1 MNKKIVLIIVV
12 VALIAVGGIGY
23 FVGQQS
29 NAPVAVDTQ
38 SPAVEQQK
46 EETKT
51 PVQQIAQVENTG
63 EELTLD
69 ELSEEQI
76 DIFKSVAHEFVDS
89 VLDGEMTVKEME
101 EGQAFII
108 EDCYVA
114 SAMLPQ
120 NGAKLFGE
128 WKESVDYYELLAEWL
143 VNNGLSGVED
153 IMPSIPTDEEVNET
167 QQQETVVTPQQNKP
181 QSSEKQQQ
189 IQIEESQTKP
199 LNPPAPDMT
208 EEEFIK
214 QNEANA
220 ENAESRTESVDV
232 MGDGFN
238 AALTSEAN
246 RIAKQQG
253 ISFEEALAKVKADWG
268 Y

>member
-29 NAPVAVDTQ
+29 NAPAAVDTQ

-76 DIFKSVAHEFVDS
+76 DIFKSVAHEFIDN
-89 VLDGEMTVKEME
+89 VLNGEMTVSEMIDS
-101 EGQAFII
+101 QLFIL
-108 EDCYVA
+108 DTYVM
-114 SAMLPQ
+114 SNELPQ

-189 IQIEESQTKP
+189 TQIEDVQSKP
-199 LNPPAPDMT
+199 LNPSQNI
-208 EEEFIK
+208 EEEG
-214 QNEANA
+214 
-220 ENAESRTESVDV
+220 ESLGSYGTVVDAV
-232 MGDGFN
+232 EVDGDGYD
-238 AALTSEAN
+238 AALRSEAN

-253 ISFEEALAKVKADWG
+253 ISFEEAVAQVEKAWG

>member
-12 VALIAVGGIGY
+12 IALIAVGGIGY

-29 NAPVAVDTQ
+29 NAPAAVDTQ

-69 ELSEEQI
+69 ELSEEQLA
-76 DIFKSVAHEFVDS
+76 IFKSVAYEFIDS
-89 VLDGEMTVKEME
+89 VLDETMSVKEME
-101 EGQAFII
+101 EAQAFII
-108 EDCYVA
+108 EDCYVKPTT
-114 SAMLPQ
+114 LPQ

-128 WKESVDYYELLAEWL
+128 WKESVNYYELLMEWL

-153 IMPSIPTDEEVNET
+153 IMPNIPTDEEVNET

-181 QSSEKQQQ
+181 QPSEKQQQ
-189 IQIEESQTKP
+189 TQIEESQTKP

-214 QNEANA
+214 QNEANSDGYGTFVDA
-220 ENAESRTESVDV
+220 EDAGITFEYSLAEDIAITE
-232 MGDGFN
+232 
-238 AALTSEAN
+238 
-246 RIAKQQG
+246 G
-253 ISFEEALAKVKADWG
+253 ISIEEALQRVRNGD

>member
-29 NAPVAVDTQ
+29 NAPAAVDTQ

-69 ELSEEQI
+69 ELSEEQLA
-76 DIFKSVAHEFVDS
+76 IFKSVAHEFVDS

-101 EGQAFII
+101 DAQAFII
-108 EDCYVA
+108 EDCYVKPTT
-114 SAMLPQ
+114 LPQ

-128 WKESVDYYELLAEWL
+128 WKASVNYYELLAEWL
-143 VNNGLSGVED
+143 MNNGLSGVED
-153 IMPSIPTDEEVNET
+153 IMPSIPTDEEVDET
-167 QQQETVVTPQQNKP
+167 QQETVVTPQQNKP
-181 QSSEKQQQ
+181 QPSESQQQ
-189 IQIEESQTKP
+189 IQVEDVQSKP
-199 LNPPAPDMT
+199 LNPSQNI
-208 EEEFIK
+208 EEEGENTGYGTITK
-214 QNEANA
+214 A
-220 ENAESRTESVDV
+220 EDAGNSHESTLIRAV
-232 MGDGFN
+232 
-238 AALTSEAN
+238 AA
-246 RIAKQQG
+246 AKG
-253 ISFEEALAKVKADWG
+253 ISYEEAKALVESGDF
-268 Y
+268 